1 MRAFTERLLSGV
13 AENAASFPFHRTG
26 AQDVLSLSPQIL
38 RSGRLQIAI
47 EDYDNRIV
55 VGAGFPLS
63 GQILRTAMAQN
74 RILATTVQRFKIRK
88 STGP

>member
-1 MRAFTERLLSGV
+1 MPIIGNCQ
-13 AENAASFPFHRTG
+13 NAASFPFHRAG
-26 AQDVLSLSPQIL
+26 AQDVLSPSPQIL

-55 VGAGFPLS
+55 VGAEFSLS
-63 GQILRTAMAQN
+63 GRILRTALARN

-88 STGP
+88 STGHG